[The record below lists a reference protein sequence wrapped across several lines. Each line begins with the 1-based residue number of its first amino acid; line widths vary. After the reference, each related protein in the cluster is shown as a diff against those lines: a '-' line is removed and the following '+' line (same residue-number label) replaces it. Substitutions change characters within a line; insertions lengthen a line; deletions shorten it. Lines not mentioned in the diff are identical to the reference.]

1 MIICLTALPL
11 ERAGVIYKRHS
22 SLLPESLQMCCCSY
36 ACQMSSGTFWSNRD
50 VGGLPID
57 GASVTLPYT
66 TQLLC
71 VSFSGYIKGVIN
83 IMIASLYDLE
93 KELTLTALS

>member
-1 MIICLTALPL
+1 MIFCLTALPL

-57 GASVTLPYT
+57 GASVTLPYA

-71 VSFSGYIKGVIN
+71 AASSRCILNVSY
-83 IMIASLYDLE
+83 
-93 KELTLTALS
+93 